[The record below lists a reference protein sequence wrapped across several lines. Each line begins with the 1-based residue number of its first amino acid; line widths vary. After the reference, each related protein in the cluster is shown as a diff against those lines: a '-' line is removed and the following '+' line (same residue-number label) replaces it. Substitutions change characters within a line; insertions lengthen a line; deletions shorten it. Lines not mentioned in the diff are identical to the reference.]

1 MRTAKNKNYKNQTD
15 TENIIFGIITATVVI
30 LIAFGIGQIRQHN
43 RDEYARRNNCKWY
56 ATGSFYGDD
65 RDFICK

>member
-1 MRTAKNKNYKNQTD
+1 MKTQKNKNSK
-15 TENIIFGIITATVVI
+15 TESRIVLAILMIVFFAIAGI
-30 LIAFGIGQIRQHN
+30 IGQIRQHS
-43 RDEYARRNNCKWY
+43 RDEYALRNNCEWR